1 MNYSYAFLILLLP
14 FLSFLVLGLA
24 GMKMKKQVAAIIGT
38 ILMGCVFGLSIY
50 TAYEYFFAIGRD
62 ASTGLYPTV
71 DSFNFTWLKFTEL
84 LTFNIG
90 FRLTPISVLML
101 IVITTVS
108 FMVHIYSFGYMAE
121 RDENYKV
128 EGYEKGMQRF
138 YAYLSLFTMSM
149 LGLVVATNIFQMYL
163 FWELVGVCSYLL
175 IGFYYSSPAAIHASK
190 KAFIVT
196 RLADFFFLFGV
207 IVLGF
212 AVSTLTNLVPE
223 GGSALSFST
232 LLSNPEAIASQ
243 LGAVEFFGI
252 PALPLSLICIFIG
265 GAGKSA
271 MYPLHIWL
279 PDAMEG
285 PTPVSALIH
294 AATMVVAGVFLVA
307 RLFPLYVICDVAIN
321 VVAVTGAFTAF
332 YAAAVACVQSDI
344 KRALAFSTLSQI
356 AYMMTALGVSTA
368 AGVGEEGGLGYMA
381 SMFHLFTHAMFKA
394 LLFLVAGAVIHA
406 VHSNEN
412 SAMHGLRK
420 YMPISNIA
428 FLIGCLAISGIPP
441 FAGFFSKDEILVACY
456 EKGTVWG
463 LWMSMVAGMTAFY
476 MFRIYFL
483 IFYWKEHEVHE
494 GHAHPHEGPWTMSL
508 PLIALSAIS
517 VVCGLVPF
525 GELVTVD
532 GHALHTH
539 TNWTVAISSVCV
551 ALVGIGLAFKLYY
564 KENPLPTRMK
574 NACSGLWE
582 AAYRRFYMD
591 EFYQFLTHKVIFQ
604 KICKPIAWFDRHCID
619 GFFNLLADLT
629 NSCSFAIRRLQSGNV
644 QSYVYVYLMGALLLA
659 VVTMACVLI

>member
-1 MNYSYAFLILLLP
+1 MDFNLTIAVVALPLFMFL
-14 FLSFLVLGLA
+14 FLGLA
-24 GMKMKKQVAAIIGT
+24 GVKMGRKLTGVLGVIGQGVT
-38 ILMGCVFGLSIY
+38 TVLAYGLAL
-50 TAYEYFFAIGRD
+50 TYFFG
-62 ASTGLYPTV
+62 TGQGQIV
-71 DSFNFTWLKFTEL
+71 DGVRQTIIVADWSWLNLGDKVMA
-84 LTFNIG
+84 NIG
-90 FRLTPISVLML
+90 FELDPIAAMML
-101 IVITTVS
+101 IVITTIS
-108 FMVHIYSFGYMAE
+108 FFVHLYSLGYMS
-121 RDENYKV
+121 DH
-128 EGYEKGMQRF
+128 EGNAEKGFQRY
-138 YAYLSLFTMSM
+138 YAFLALFTFSM
-149 LGLVVATNIFQMYL
+149 LGMVVATNIFQIFVFFEM
-163 FWELVGVCSYLL
+163 VGVSSYLL

-243 LGAVEFFGI
+243 LSAVEFFGI

-483 IFYWKEHEVHE
+483 IFHWKEHEVHE
-494 GHAHPHEGPWTMSL
+494 GHAQPHEGPWTMSL

-551 ALVGIGLAFKLYY
+551 ALVGIGFAFKLYY

-619 GFFNLLADLT
+619 GFFNLLGDLT

>member
-1 MNYSYAFLILLLP
+1 MDFNLTIAVVALPLFMFL
-14 FLSFLVLGLA
+14 FLGLA
-24 GMKMKKQVAAIIGT
+24 GVKMGRKLTGVLGVIGQGVT
-38 ILMGCVFGLSIY
+38 TVLAYGLAL
-50 TAYEYFFAIGRD
+50 TYFFG
-62 ASTGLYPTV
+62 TGQGQIV
-71 DSFNFTWLKFTEL
+71 DGVRQTIIVADWSWLNLGDKVMA
-84 LTFNIG
+84 NIG
-90 FRLTPISVLML
+90 FELDPIAAMML
-101 IVITTVS
+101 IVITTIS
-108 FMVHIYSFGYMAE
+108 FFVHLYSLGYMSDHDGNA
-121 RDENYKV
+121 
-128 EGYEKGMQRF
+128 EKGFQRY
-138 YAYLSLFTMSM
+138 YAFLALFTFSM
-149 LGLVVATNIFQMYL
+149 LGMVVATNIFQIFVFFEM
-163 FWELVGVCSYLL
+163 VGVSSYLL

-441 FAGFFSKDEILVACY
+441 FAGFFSKDEIITACFQFSPFMGY
-456 EKGTVWG
+456 FMT
-463 LWMSMVAGMTAFY
+463 LVAGMTAFY
-476 MFRIYFL
+476 MFRLYYVIFWGQSYYELDPENRRKPQEVPFVMWGPLVFL
-483 IFYWKEHEVHE
+483 
-494 GHAHPHEGPWTMSL
+494 A
-508 PLIALSAIS
+508 AIS
-517 VVCGLVPF
+517 CVCGLIPF
-525 GELVTVD
+525 GHFVSATGQSYDIHIDTQVACTSIVVAVI
-532 GHALHTH
+532 GIALATYMYAPKKTPLADTLAKKMPKLHK
-539 TNWTVAISSVCV
+539 A
-551 ALVGIGLAFKLYY
+551 AL
-564 KENPLPTRMK
+564 N
-574 NACSGLWE
+574 
-582 AAYRRFYMD
+582 RFYID
-591 EFYQFLTHKVIFQ
+591 DAWQFFTHKIVFGLFS
-604 KICKPIAWFDRHCID
+604 KPIAWFDRHVID
-619 GFFNLLADLT
+619 GTFNFMAWGAQEAGETIRPWQSGDVRSYAIWFLTGTVALTLCLLA
-629 NSCSFAIRRLQSGNV
+629 
-644 QSYVYVYLMGALLLA
+644 LL
-659 VVTMACVLI
+659 